1 MQDMCFFFIFLR
13 VGKDICLQTDRFCY
27 FAAFV
32 IDRGQGVLHP
42 YPDILNHPNFGVHSP
57 NSS

>member
-13 VGKDICLQTDRFCY
+13 VGKDICLQTDLFCY

-32 IDRGQGVLHP
+32 IDRGEGVLHP
-42 YPDILNHPNFGVHSP
+42 YPDIEVFLIFGVRILQF
-57 NSS
+57 